1 MAAAACRVQR
11 VSSTCESLDV
21 DSESKCNQFVIKVLF
36 INEFRIFI
44 SKISKLVDK
53 MQRCLYELSQ
63 HLFAILASEA
73 LRPQSFSASHSS
85 TGKTP
90 EGAAAIGDWMGLDFV
105 SWRQWGFLS
114 LSPFLYVFLKLW
126 GPRHKNNEKPT
137 KNEAYNRTF
146 SLTRTTE
153 LIRTELERTAT
164 SGRSL
169 PSESHSNDAVVATY
183 SWTIHVSSESPKEF
197 PVTPSSCLASQSRCR
212 LHRFLDMLPVAGSG
226 QGLHQRQLWIN
237 ANPINS
243 QSNRQRLWMINLLI
257 QQQ

>member
-21 DSESKCNQFVIKVLF
+21 DSESKYNQFVIKVLF
-36 INEFRIFI
+36 RRFI

-114 LSPFLYVFLKLW
+114 LSPFLYVFSKLW

-169 PSESHSNDAVVATY
+169 PSELHSNDAVLATY
-183 SWTIHVSSESPKEF
+183 SWTIHVSSESP
-197 PVTPSSCLASQSRCR
+197 SSRLASQSRCR

-226 QGLHQRQLWIN
+226 KGRLHQRQLWIN

-243 QSNRQRLWMINLLI
+243 QSNRQQLWMINLLI
-257 QQQ
+257 QR

>member
-1 MAAAACRVQR
+1 LKNVKDDERTHHAAQLASLYCQACHTVSGTLSISCITVAAAACRVQR

-105 SWRQWGFLS
+105 SWRQ
-114 LSPFLYVFLKLW
+114 
-126 GPRHKNNEKPT
+126 
-137 KNEAYNRTF
+137 
-146 SLTRTTE
+146 
-153 LIRTELERTAT
+153 
-164 SGRSL
+164 
-169 PSESHSNDAVVATY
+169 
-183 SWTIHVSSESPKEF
+183 
-197 PVTPSSCLASQSRCR
+197 
-212 LHRFLDMLPVAGSG
+212 
-226 QGLHQRQLWIN
+226 
-237 ANPINS
+237 
-243 QSNRQRLWMINLLI
+243 
-257 QQQ
+257 